1 MKNAVLK
8 LKFSRAPQNDIFT
21 LIHGTK
27 LDLWRCSFTGGTAMK
42 TIAGCGHRQVRR
54 SATHARSLPP

>member
-1 MKNAVLK
+1 MNNAVLK

-27 LDLWRCSFTGGTAMK
+27 LDLWRCCLAAQEMSK
-42 TIAGCGHRQVRR
+42 TLAALDRGIKETV
-54 SATHARSLPP
+54 SEEVIL